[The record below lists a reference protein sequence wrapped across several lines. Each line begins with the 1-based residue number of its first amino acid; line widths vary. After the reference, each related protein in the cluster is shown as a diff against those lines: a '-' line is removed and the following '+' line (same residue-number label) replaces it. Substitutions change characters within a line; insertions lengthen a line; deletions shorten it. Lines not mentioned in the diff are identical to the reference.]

1 MYNNHSQR
9 RTSRPQR
16 NGFSQRGRNNNSTA
30 RNFESNGPANFR
42 VRGKPIQ
49 IHDKYVQ
56 LARDSAASGDKI
68 LTEDLLQHAEHYLRL
83 HSNNSERSGEKNTEN
98 NQASEGSA
106 NERGQSS
113 YSYTPRGHSRRRWAV
128 APEGKASEE
137 NSDANSENE
146 EGQQAEVERRSSVPV
161 GATHRNNF
169 AEQGGGGTAPRDDDR
184 DYTTEASYE

>member
-16 NGFSQRGRNNNSTA
+16 NGFSQRGRSNNSTA

-83 HSNNSERSGEKNTEN
+83 HSSNGERSGEKNNE
-98 NQASEGSA
+98 QQQLAEGSA

-128 APEGKASEE
+128 TPEGKAREASSNGSGEE
-137 NSDANSENE
+137 NSSPNAEGE
-146 EGQQAEVERRSSVPV
+146 EAQQAEVERRSSTPV
-161 GATHRNNF
+161 GAARPS
-169 AEQGGGGTAPRDDDR
+169 Q
-184 DYTTEASYE
+184 